1 MKAVVFEAQG
11 DIDQLKYMDVP
22 EPKAG
27 PNDVVIKV
35 RASACNHNDIWARR
49 GMPGMDVIVPHISG
63 SDVAGEVVEV
73 GSEVSTAK
81 VGDEVLVHSGLS
93 CRACEACTAG
103 QEFFCRQFKIW
114 GFQTGPLDGGHA
126 EYCRVP
132 AVNALP
138 KPKNLTWEE
147 AASLPLV
154 LVTVWRMLVTR
165 ARARVGDFVLVWGA
179 AGGLGSMAVQVCKL
193 VGARPIAVAASDE
206 KLELAKKLGAEFTIN
221 RKTQDIRAEIGRITS
236 RRGVD
241 IVFEHTGQE
250 TWPQSVLNLKWG
262 GTLVV
267 CGATSGHEGM
277 TDIRYLW
284 MKQMNFLGSHLGSKA
299 ELVDALRFVESG
311 QLKPVIHE
319 VMPLKEAARAQTIME
334 NDELMGK
341 LILVP

>member
-1 MKAVVFEAQG
+1 MKALVFEATG
-11 DIDQLKYMDVP
+11 GVDQLRYTDVP

-35 RASACNHNDIWARR
+35 RASGCNHNDIWARR
-49 GMPGMDVIVPHISG
+49 GMPGLQVPMPHISG

-73 GSEVSTAK
+73 GSEVSTVK
-81 VGDEVLVHSGLS
+81 VGDEVVVHCGVS
-93 CRACEACTAG
+93 CRECEACTSG

-132 AVNALP
+132 AVNAVP

-147 AASLPLV
+147 AAAMPLV
-154 LVTVWRMLVTR
+154 LMTAWRMLVTR
-165 ARARVGDFVLVWGA
+165 ARARVGDFVLIWGA

-193 VGARPIAVAASDE
+193 IGARAIAVAASDE
-206 KLELAKKLGAEFTIN
+206 KLELCRNLGAEFTIN
-221 RKTQDIRAEIGRITS
+221 RKAQDIRAEIARITS

-262 GTLVV
+262 GTVVV
-267 CGATSGHEGM
+267 CGATTGHEAM
-277 TDIRYLW
+277 TDLRFLW
-284 MKQMNFLGSHLGSKA
+284 NKQQNLLGSHLASKA

-311 QLKPVIHE
+311 RLKPVIHE
-319 VMPLKEAARAQTIME
+319 VMPLKEAARAQTLME
-334 NDELMGK
+334 NDALMGK